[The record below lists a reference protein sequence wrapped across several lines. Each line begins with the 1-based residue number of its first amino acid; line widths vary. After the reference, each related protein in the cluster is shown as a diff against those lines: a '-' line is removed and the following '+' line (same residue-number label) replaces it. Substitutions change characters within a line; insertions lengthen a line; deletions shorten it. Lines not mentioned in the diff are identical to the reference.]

1 MQVTLK
7 QKRVCKDLKIKNL
20 GEYHNS
26 YVQGDTF
33 LLADVFED
41 FRSTCLE
48 IYEKV
53 SACFLTAP
61 GLVWQAALKK
71 GKVKLDL
78 STYIDVLLMV
88 EKGIRGA
95 ICHAINQ

>member
-41 FRSTCLE
+41 FRIRVLKYMKKSLLT
-48 IYEKV
+48 
-53 SACFLTAP
+53 FL
-61 GLVWQAALKK
+61 LHQ
-71 GKVKLDL
+71 D
-78 STYIDVLLMV
+78 
-88 EKGIRGA
+88 
-95 ICHAINQ
+95 